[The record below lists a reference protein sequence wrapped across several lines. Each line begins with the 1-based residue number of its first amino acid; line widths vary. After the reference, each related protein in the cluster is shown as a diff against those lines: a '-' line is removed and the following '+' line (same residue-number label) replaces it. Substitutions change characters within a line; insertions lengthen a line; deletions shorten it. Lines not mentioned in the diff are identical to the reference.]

1 MREGLTHFMRGFL
14 RGLSDSRDRRRF
26 RRVTLCEADPVRFA
40 TLRQVLLDL
49 LPTPLF
55 DAVQVRLDER
65 TLPPPATFTHRSL
78 SAGAAG
84 EEGRDPAYLFVRVMP
99 DGQDYIFE
107 TTLVTPRGQAA
118 TPREDQRVSRKDLQ
132 SILDPVKPSS
142 WDDPVDNE
150 EIGQSGERI
159 AKLLLHPTHR
169 ESLLADR
176 DTPIILIHD
185 EEASRIPWETM
196 RLGPERDYM
205 PACGPGLSRQY
216 AASNLSV
223 AKWLESRRQD
233 EKLRLLLIV
242 NPTGDLDGAE
252 REGKRIR
259 ELFKDRRDV
268 VLTEVRGEEATRAHL
283 LDLFRSGKF
292 DVVHYAGHAFF
303 DPTTPDRSGLICA
316 PRDPSNPSVLSGAD
330 VAGLGELPML
340 VFLNA
345 CESARVR
352 SLPAAGMKKRKHPS
366 RLLGLVSVAEA
377 FMRGGVASFL
387 GTYWPVG
394 DEAAYKFAET
404 FYTSILDGQPLGPAV
419 TKSRLVLQESE
430 CGDWADYIHYGSPN
444 FVLKPRNS

>member
-1 MREGLTHFMRGFL
+1 
-14 RGLSDSRDRRRF
+14 
-26 RRVTLCEADPVRFA
+26 
-40 TLRQVLLDL
+40 
-49 LPTPLF
+49 
-55 DAVQVRLDER
+55 
-65 TLPPPATFTHRSL
+65 
-78 SAGAAG
+78 
-84 EEGRDPAYLFVRVMP
+84 
-99 DGQDYIFE
+99 
-107 TTLVTPRGQAA
+107 
-118 TPREDQRVSRKDLQ
+118 
-132 SILDPVKPSS
+132 
-142 WDDPVDNE
+142 
-150 EIGQSGERI
+150 
-159 AKLLLHPTHR
+159 
-169 ESLLADR
+169 
-176 DTPIILIHD
+176 
-185 EEASRIPWETM
+185 
-196 RLGPERDYM
+196 
-205 PACGPGLSRQY
+205 
-216 AASNLSV
+216 V

-242 NPTGDLDGAE
+242 NPTGDLAGAE

-268 VLTEVRGEEATRAHL
+268 VLTEVREEEATRAHL

-316 PRDPSNPSVLSGAD
+316 PRDQSNPSILSGAD

-352 SLPAAGMKKRKHPS
+352 SVSPGAMKKKKHPN

-394 DEAAYKFAET
+394 DDAAYKFAET

-419 TKSRLVLQESE
+419 TKSRHALQKCGS
-430 CGDWADYIHYGSPN
+430 GDWADYIHYGSPN